1 MHCLIFSRATKIIK
15 LITQQANVLSYFTSQ
30 EWSFD
35 EDRFMNLWKK
45 MGDEDKKIF
54 PFHIDAIDWDKYLCS
69 CVLGIRV
76 YLFKDPITTLPKAK
90 TSLK

>member
-1 MHCLIFSRATKIIK
+1 MKR
-15 LITQQANVLSYFTSQ
+15 ITEQVNVSSYFTSR
-30 EWSFD
+30 EWNFD

-54 PFHIDAIDWDKYLCS
+54 PFHVSTIDWDKYLCS

-76 YLFKDPITTLPKAK
+76 YLFKDPIATLPKAK